1 MSSTVSQ
8 SYPEVMGFLS
18 IPVHTLRVDMV
29 TSFSLWLMAR
39 PGAPPV
45 LYRGENLPFTE
56 EVRQRLEAHGVTRLY
71 VSNEDKELVRHYIE
85 RNMEALLSDP
95 EVPVEERSELMYESA
110 QSLVREA
117 MEDPRSGKLVERS
130 AEMVPHMVSF
140 IYNQKHSFQCL
151 LRVCSHD
158 YYTYT
163 HSVNVFTYC
172 VALAQHLG
180 FPEDEVRR
188 FGIGALLHDIGKSN
202 LPLDV
207 INSPGQLTDEQWQLM
222 RIHPVHGYDILVEQG
237 MQDPIVL
244 DVTRHHHEKLNGK
257 GYPDRLEGDQ
267 ISHWARITTIVDI
280 FDALTTRRSYK
291 EARHSFE
298 SLQFMRAHMADEI
311 DLDLFR
317 NFVAL
322 MGQQEKR

>member
-1 MSSTVSQ
+1 MTTQ
-8 SYPEVMGFLS
+8 PIQNTIEAEGFLS

-29 TSFSLWLMAR
+29 TSFSLWIAPR
-39 PGAPPV
+39 PGAAPV

-56 EVRQRLEAHGVTRLY
+56 EIRERLESHGVTRLY
-71 VSNEDKELVRHYIE
+71 VSNAEKELVRHYIE

-110 QSLVREA
+110 QHLVREA

-130 AEMVPHMVSF
+130 SEMVPHMVSF
-140 IYNQKHSFQCL
+140 IYNQKRSFQCL

-180 FPEDEVRR
+180 CPEEEVKR
-188 FGIGALLHDIGKSN
+188 FGLGALLHDVGKSS

-207 INSPGQLTDEQWQLM
+207 INSPGQLSDEQWQLM
-222 RIHPVHGYDILVEQG
+222 RMHPVHGYDILVEQG
-237 MQDPIVL
+237 MKDPIVL

-257 GYPDRLEGDQ
+257 GYPDRLAGDQ
-267 ISHWARITTIVDI
+267 ISSWARICTIVDI

-291 EARHSFE
+291 EARLSFE

-311 DLDLFR
+311 DLNLFR
-317 NFVAL
+317 GFVAL
-322 MGQQEKR
+322 MGQQEKG